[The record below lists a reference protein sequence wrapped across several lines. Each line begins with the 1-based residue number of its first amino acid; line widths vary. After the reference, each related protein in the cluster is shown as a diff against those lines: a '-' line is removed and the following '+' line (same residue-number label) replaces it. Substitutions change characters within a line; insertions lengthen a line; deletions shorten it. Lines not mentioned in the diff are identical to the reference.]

1 MKKIWPVSNGS
12 GNKGSFLKNA
22 GGKESWPLDLSPTV
36 RSPVKPFPRRRRRP
50 HRSRRAAASPSSP
63 PPPPR
68 PPQGLRLGAAAA
80 FPQLVNPPPPL
91 RLSARH
97 PCPLFLAAML
107 AESGVGQR
115 SASLLGGGDC
125 KRSAG
130 DEVVRR
136 SCSPYSSCCLCLWVE
151 VVVNRNGDFNS
162 KCLCLQVKGF
172 SLLIIIYSYKTMQC
186 SFLDEST
193 SS

>member
-36 RSPVKPFPRRRRRP
+36 RSPVQ
-50 HRSRRAAASPSSP
+50 SIP
-63 PPPPR
+63 PPPP
-68 PPQGLRLGAAAA
+68 PPPPEPASRCLPILTATTTTSSSRSTARRRCRL
-80 FPQLVNPPPPL
+80 PPTSEPPPL

-151 VVVNRNGDFNS
+151 VVV
-162 KCLCLQVKGF
+162 
-172 SLLIIIYSYKTMQC
+172 T
-186 SFLDEST
+186 
-193 SS
+193 

>member
-1 MKKIWPVSNGS
+1 MVAVIRVPFWKMQEGRNPGHWIYHQR
-12 GNKGSFLKNA
+12 
-22 GGKESWPLDLSPTV
+22 LDLQY
-36 RSPVKPFPRRRRRP
+36 KPFPRRRRLP

-80 FPQLVNPPPPL
+80 FPQLVKPPPPF

-151 VVVNRNGDFNS
+151 VVV
-162 KCLCLQVKGF
+162 
-172 SLLIIIYSYKTMQC
+172 T
-186 SFLDEST
+186 
-193 SS
+193 